1 MEINL
6 SKNILYNA
14 DVPIKKSKE
23 YYEKWY
29 ENISNFMYSCL
40 KEEEVSFLS
49 VDPPDKSIGGDFCA
63 NNYKIKTYSNTFYY
77 YHSAYL
83 SNENIS
89 LLVNDSEFN
98 LGNIIVIKGS
108 YDRDSIHLLSL
119 CWEKELITAN
129 KEIFKMDNDGLC
141 FYWYNPK
148 SNLAENNFES
158 FVKNFEISTM

>member
-6 SKNILYNA
+6 SKNILYNV
-14 DVPIKKSKE
+14 DVPIGKSKE

-29 ENISNFMYSCL
+29 ENVSKFMYSCL
-40 KEEEVSFLS
+40 ENEEVSFLGYY
-49 VDPPDKSIGGDFCA
+49 PPDKSIGDDFCP

-83 SNENIS
+83 SNDNVS
-89 LLVNDSEFN
+89 LLVKDDEFN

-108 YDRDSIHLLSL
+108 YDKDVIYLLSL

-129 KEIFKMDNDGLC
+129 KEIFKMDSDGLS

-148 SNLAENNFES
+148 SNLAENDFKSFANNFENPTS
-158 FVKNFEISTM
+158 

>member
-6 SKNILYNA
+6 SKNTLYN
-14 DVPIKKSKE
+14 VSIPIKKSIE

-29 ENISNFMYSCL
+29 KNVSEFMYSCL
-40 KEEEVSFLS
+40 ENEEVSFLS
-49 VDPPDKSIGGDFCA
+49 FDSPDKSIGSDFCT
-63 NNYKIKTYSNTFYY
+63 NNYKIKTYNNTFYY

-83 SNENIS
+83 SDENIN

-108 YDRDSIHLLSL
+108 YDKDIIHSLSL
-119 CWEKELITAN
+119 CWEKELIIAN
-129 KEIFKMDNDGLC
+129 KEIFKMDSDGLS

-148 SNLAENNFES
+148 SNLAEANFES
-158 FVKNFEISTM
+158 FVKNFESSTI